1 LSKIYDSE
9 NKLSEFLF
17 INNNYK
23 CAINDLHVFTK
34 AILSKSQIQMTFDT
48 FLNNLNERFDS
59 TILLF
64 HNDSELCKLI
74 IPLLTTNIKLKEL
87 IIELYENVCLTK
99 FNENLSFSKF
109 YSDIKKEEIPIYN
122 VQFNSYKKMINSVVL
137 EPLSII
143 KSMDINL
150 SLSPAFLFNP
160 TGNRGGKVSINK
172 KRISQNK
179 KTYIKINN
187 NKKSRTKSQK

>member
-1 LSKIYDSE
+1 
-9 NKLSEFLF
+9 
-17 INNNYK
+17 
-23 CAINDLHVFTK
+23 
-34 AILSKSQIQMTFDT
+34 
-48 FLNNLNERFDS
+48 
-59 TILLF
+59 
-64 HNDSELCKLI
+64 
-74 IPLLTTNIKLKEL
+74 
-87 IIELYENVCLTK
+87 VCLTK